1 MATRDN
7 VSTQTI
13 KNFTY
18 DNLTIRRTGA
28 SVDSRLIY
36 ISSTNQIDK
45 LQLVTD
51 DIPFNDF
58 IGATF
63 LQNSYWQGLSIC
75 EIEITDNGTIY
86 IYSNSSTVTNYGTIE
101 VTLTIWGK

>member
-1 MATRDN
+1 MKVR
-7 VSTQTI
+7 
-13 KNFTY
+13 
-18 DNLTIRRTGA
+18 LCEA
-28 SVDSRLIY
+28 SIDSRLIY
-36 ISSTNQIDK
+36 ISTTDRIDK

-75 EIEITDNGTIY
+75 GIEITDNGTIY
-86 IYSNSSTVTNYGTIE
+86 IYSNSSSVTHYGIIE